1 VIIHRPLAL
10 ASPSGRGAAKGRN
23 VLDAYKLY
31 ADGHEECVRGA
42 QLVGMGVDSFKDIV
56 AASASTAVVHG
67 SSATGF
73 SALILSV
80 EGGASISSFVVP
92 SLLFEDLTITKR
104 PDELPKPPIS
114 APPAVQR

>member
-73 SALILSV
+73 SALILS
-80 EGGASISSFVVP
+80 A
-92 SLLFEDLTITKR
+92 
-104 PDELPKPPIS
+104 
-114 APPAVQR
+114 A